1 MSDLLGYD
9 HENEEEEEDQEENE
23 DLDHE
28 MSEFAP
34 PKRKRDEPVTERK
47 IASLPVDM
55 QVEVFCAKH

>member
-1 MSDLLGYD
+1 MSDLLHD
-9 HENEEEEEDQEENE
+9 DDEEEEEENE

-28 MSEFAP
+28 MSEPAE

-55 QVEVFCAKH
+55 QVEVFLY